1 MAKRG
6 TRPEGA
12 SEDELPVTL
21 SGRDVEDRVTEF
33 AEDLGRILGTT
44 QARAAAWLDQRKAIA
59 EQLTQVRDTANQL
72 LARLTGGSTAVAAA
86 LKDTGRRTRKRVAKA
101 ARKTRRTMSPE
112 ARERIAEAQR
122 RRWAKQKRE
131 KKKDSEQ

>member
-12 SEDELPVTL
+12 SEDEPPGTV

-86 LKDTGRRTRKRVAKA
+86 LKDTGRRTRKRVVKA

-122 RRWAKQKRE
+122 KRWAKQKRE